1 MDGAGGGC
9 PGCEGRAVVDACR
22 RRGGRLLEV
31 RVRERKM
38 AGAGRERGLMARR
51 VERISIGL
59 AFIMLPEM

>member
-38 AGAGRERGLMARR
+38 AGAGREGARMARK

-59 AFIMLPEM
+59 AVIILLKM